1 MTHKERNDFIESEF
15 NKIMELSR
23 TKGVEYANSDVD
35 ANNNF
40 KEIASKLGL
49 DEKIVLWVYATKH
62 FQAITSYMKNGET
75 LSEPIDGRIHDL
87 ILYLFI
93 LLSMESDERLALL

>member
-1 MTHKERNDFIESEF
+1 MNHKERNDFIKNEFDKIIKLSE
-15 NKIMELSR
+15 
-23 TKGVEYANSDVD
+23 TKGVEYSNSETD

-40 KEIASKLGL
+40 KEIA
-49 DEKIVLWVYATKH
+49 DKIGIDPETVLWIYATKH
-62 FQAITSYMKNGET
+62 FQAITSYIKNGKT

-93 LLSMESDERLALL
+93 LLSLESDERIEIM

>member
-1 MTHKERNDFIESEF
+1 MNHKERNDFIKNEFDKIIKLSE
-15 NKIMELSR
+15 
-23 TKGVEYANSDVD
+23 TKGVEYANSDID

-40 KEIASKLGL
+40 KEIADKLGI
-49 DEKIVLWVYATKH
+49 DKKTVLWIYATKH
-62 FQAITSYMKNGET
+62 FQAITSYIKNGET

-93 LLSMESDERLALL
+93 LLSMDSDERIEIM